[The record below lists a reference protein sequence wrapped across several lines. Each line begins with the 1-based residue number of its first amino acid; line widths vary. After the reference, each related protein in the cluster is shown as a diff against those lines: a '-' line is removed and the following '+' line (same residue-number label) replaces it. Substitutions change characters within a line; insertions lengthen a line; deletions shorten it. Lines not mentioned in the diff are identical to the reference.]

1 MFFYQGAKQNKGLKA
16 LVTREN
22 VRKLMLDVNVVIFS
36 NICHSI
42 SSLEAEAFWTVSVW
56 MIFFVKWSR
65 QILNEFSEDTGNHR
79 RFYSQSGSG
88 SLTTWE
94 WPIFFKSN
102 NKDGNVT
109 CSPERPIKGSIC
121 SDPYIYIYIYTLL
134 DIAVITFV
142 INSVTHP
149 QLLAQGTQI
158 LSAPLLLNHCCSIL
172 SPMLRLAVACGLTA
186 GLLLRACASSKG
198 EPAPTFLHFDV
209 KI

>member
-65 QILNEFSEDTGNHR
+65 KILNEFSEDTGNHR

-121 SDPYIYIYIYTLL
+121 SDPYIYIYNIYLYIARHCCHYVRDQFGDASTAFGSRNTDPVSAAAVESLL
-134 DIAVITFV
+134 FHFV
-142 INSVTHP
+142 AHVAFGSSLWLDSRFAAKGLCFFQRGTSP
-149 QLLAQGTQI
+149 YLLA
-158 LSAPLLLNHCCSIL
+158 
-172 SPMLRLAVACGLTA
+172 
-186 GLLLRACASSKG
+186 
-198 EPAPTFLHFDV
+198 F
-209 KI
+209 